1 MSRIVLHCAVASAL
15 TAIALAGSVTEAQT
29 ARSGGGANAQLLQ
42 QMQQLASDRTS
53 LQAEL
58 DRTKKELDSTRKER
72 DDLKKG
78 QQAIEQRAKT
88 ATAALA
94 QTSSQRAST
103 EQELTQTKAKMQE
116 LITKF
121 RETLQ
126 TLRDVETQSTV
137 AKRSL
142 AAREQELKT
151 CVDHNQALYNLN
163 GEVLTYLEHESSWSR
178 MERGEPFTKI
188 KRVQLE
194 NLADNYKARAD
205 DEHINPA
212 SAPPAPQP
220 TAPQSSP
227 VGQGAAA
234 PQATPAP
241 AASQPDGGAA
251 H

>member
-1 MSRIVLHCAVASAL
+1 MSRILLYCAAPCAL
-15 TAIALAGSVTEAQT
+15 GALALAGSLSHAQT
-29 ARSGGGANAQLLQ
+29 ARSGGGAANAQLQ
-42 QMQQLASDRTS
+42 QQLQQLASERTS

-58 DRTKKELDSTRKER
+58 DRTRKQLDDTRKER

-78 QQAIEQRAKT
+78 QQAVEQRAKT

-94 QTSSQRAST
+94 QTSTQRAST

-116 LITKF
+116 LIAKF

-137 AKRSL
+137 ARRDL
-142 AAREQELKT
+142 ASREQELKA
-151 CVDHNQALYNLN
+151 CVDRNQALYNLN
-163 GEVLTYLEHESSWSR
+163 GEVLTYLEHESAWSR
-178 MERGEPFTKI
+178 MARGEPFTKI

-205 DEHINPA
+205 DQHIDPA
-212 SAPPAPQP
+212 SAPASQP
-220 TAPQSSP
+220 S
-227 VGQGAAA
+227 GAAA
-234 PQATPAP
+234 
-241 AASQPDGGAA
+241 